1 MWRALQDAF
10 RRQTR
15 GGALQGFPRDVLATR
30 AQRASRHVPRCA
42 GPQTEQHREEEEEGA
57 LSQPAA
63 GAGLEST
70 SCSDLLLHPLFG
82 PHEDFQQ
89 SKRAFLAVAG
99 EGYGYQAAGSC
110 VDVVRR
116 DELRRMHQQA
126 YLDCGGAALYSERQL
141 GDVFEELSTQLLT
154 NPHR

>member
-1 MWRALQDAF
+1 M
-10 RRQTR
+10 
-15 GGALQGFPRDVLATR
+15 
-30 AQRASRHVPRCA
+30 PRCT
-42 GPQTEQHREEEEEGA
+42 GPQTEQQQEDGGA
-57 LSQPAA
+57 LFEPAA
-63 GAGLEST
+63 GAGLERG
-70 SCSDLLLHPLFG
+70 SDLVRHPLFG
-82 PHEDFQQ
+82 PQEDFEQ

-99 EGYGYQAAGSC
+99 TGYGYQAAASC

-126 YLDCGGAALYSERQL
+126 YLDCGGTALYSERQL